1 MRRWVGLMLS
11 MLTWQAS
18 AATPSECAQAAPKS
32 QQLICQHAPL
42 REYQRQVQAV
52 WLFIQPQLQVDASRL
67 QVRQAQQ
74 QQWQLLLDSC
84 NNTACLT
91 QRFKQRLI
99 DLVSLQR
106 SGISFMDFPARLYDG
121 QLADPLPDSH
131 GPILPPEQLPAGLS
145 QDQVNDVLIDGE
157 PQLAGEYAVLQ
168 AGCGPSCQMQ
178 FVLNLRTGQMLAE
191 HFGGPCQRQLLAYQP
206 DSQLLIAQQPAQ
218 GNQPSQ
224 WLYFQLHNNQLTLL
238 HALALPDHQAA
249 AQGCA

>member
-1 MRRWVGLMLS
+1 MRRWVGLILTAM
-11 MLTWQAS
+11 TWQVTAANSSDCSTLS
-18 AATPSECAQAAPKS
+18 AKS
-32 QQLICQHAPL
+32 QQLICQHAQL
-42 REYQRQVQAV
+42 RELDRQVQAV
-52 WLFIQPQLQVDASRL
+52 WLFIQPQLHADASRL
-67 QVRQAQQ
+67 PARQAQH
-74 QQWQLLLDSC
+74 QQWQGLRDSC

-91 QRFKQRLI
+91 QRFKQRLV

-218 GNQPSQ
+218 GKQPSQ
-224 WLYFQLHNNQLTLL
+224 WLYFQLQNNQLTLL
-238 HALALPDHQAA
+238 HALSLPDHQAP